1 MERIQVDELED
12 ILCIQ
17 NGIKD
22 LVSSYVQ
29 KYLDSNTDNDLKSR
43 VTSAVKKW
51 IDDTFKMCSP
61 NLEVNGM
68 TYDKALK
75 EKDVEPFD
83 ENLLSNL
90 ISLESDVDVMTLRV
104 TENRRNSPEII
115 KKNFEEILLLQSF
128 MKNHAEIIDDDDM
141 GICDMQIDSDTVT
154 SGVILSEQFSER
166 VVQTYDQSLSLLTE
180 LKKSTT
186 ANLSRFER
194 AQTVVADINKFNPT
208 S

>member
-1 MERIQVDELED
+1 MERIQVDDLDD
-12 ILCIQ
+12 ILCIK

-29 KYLDSNTDNDLKSR
+29 KHLDGNTDNELKSR

-68 TYDKALK
+68 TYDKALE

-83 ENLLSNL
+83 ENLLSDL
-90 ISLESDVDVMTLRV
+90 ISLESDIDVMTLRV

-115 KKNFEEILLLQSF
+115 KKKFEEILLLQSF
-128 MKNHAEIIDDDDM
+128 MKNHAAIIDDDELFPD
-141 GICDMQIDSDTVT
+141 
-154 SGVILSEQFSER
+154 R
-166 VVQTYDQSLSLLTE
+166 VVQTYDRSLCLLTE

-194 AQTVVADINKFNPT
+194 AQTVVTDINKFNST